1 VAARPAKPVRVYVV
15 VERDCPH
22 CRRAFE
28 ESRHFRALL
37 RRADVRVYAL
47 DDELDVHEVGALW
60 VGLSEHERLLWATGK
75 VVRGSPKTPS
85 VIVDDGVLPKVR
97 MPLAEAEAEF
107 QMYGQLAAMLTAYGH
122 QFPPVIRE
130 RERREETEAR
140 RGRGRR

>member
-1 VAARPAKPVRVYVV
+1 VGARPVKVYVV
-15 VERDCPH
+15 AERDCPH

-28 ESRHFRALL
+28 GSKHFRALL

-47 DDELDVHEVGALW
+47 DDEQDVHEVGALW

-85 VIVDDGVLPKVR
+85 VIVDDGVMPKVR

-107 QMYGQLAAMLTAYGH
+107 QMYEQLAAMLTAYGH
-122 QFPPVIRE
+122 QFPPVVRE
-130 RERREETEAR
+130 REAEAR
-140 RGRGRR
+140 RERGRRGRR

>member
-1 VAARPAKPVRVYVV
+1 MSARPVKPVRVYVI
-15 VERDCPH
+15 VERGCPH

-47 DDELDVHEVGALW
+47 DDELDVHEAGALW

-85 VIVDDGVLPKVR
+85 VIVDDGVMPKVR

-107 QMYGQLAAMLTAYGH
+107 QMYEQLAAMVTAYGH
-122 QFPPVIRE
+122 QFPPVVRE
-130 RERREETEAR
+130 RERREEAETR

>member
-1 VAARPAKPVRVYVV
+1 MAARPVKPVRVYVIT
-15 VERDCPH
+15 ERDCPH
-22 CRRAFE
+22 CRQAFE
-28 ESRHFRALL
+28 ASRHFRALL

-60 VGLSEHERLLWATGK
+60 VGLSEHERLLWATGR

-85 VIVDDGVLPKVR
+85 VIVDDGVMPKVR

-107 QMYGQLAAMLTAYGH
+107 QMYEQLAAMLTAYGH
-122 QFPPVIRE
+122 QFPPVVRE

-140 RGRGRR
+140 RGRRR

>member
-1 VAARPAKPVRVYVV
+1 VGARPVKPVRVYVI

-28 ESRHFRALL
+28 TSRHFRALL
-37 RRADVRVYAL
+37 RRADVRVFAL

-85 VIVDDGVLPKVR
+85 VIVDDGVMPKVR
-97 MPLAEAEAEF
+97 MPLAEAETEF
-107 QMYGQLAAMLTAYGH
+107 QMYEQLAAMLTAYGH
-122 QFPPVIRE
+122 QFPPVVRE
-130 RERREETEAR
+130 RERREETETRR
-140 RGRGRR
+140 RGRR